1 MSSFLFV
8 ERVTGMVKQSIR
20 NEMKRMNEQL
30 KPHDK
35 GMLIIEQNK
44 DGTFG
49 QEKMTR
55 EQLDAYLTKNHY
67 SGIITDDII

>member
-1 MSSFLFV
+1 
-8 ERVTGMVKQSIR
+8 MVKQSIQK
-20 NEMKRMNEQL
+20 EVKRMNEQL
-30 KPHDK
+30 KPRDK
-35 GMLIIEQNK
+35 GMLIINQNK

-67 SGIITDDII
+67 SGVIIDDII